1 MGRTKGSKNK
11 PKINKIKPVED
22 STLSHWNE
30 TIQKLN
36 NMKEEGDWTQT
47 QNFVFI
53 DTVPK
58 ELCID
63 TESTILPTSSTEVQP
78 EPEPIKNKGRKPT
91 IDKYNHCE
99 RCGATVM
106 CEPFRAD
113 LNVLTGRADYH
124 RQSPRYIKLCS
135 KCSMELSNLVD
146 KWFIDGGGKSK
157 FDRE

>member
-1 MGRTKGSKNK
+1 MPRPKGSKNK
-11 PKINKIKPVED
+11 PKINKVKPVED
-22 STLSHWNE
+22 NTLFHWNE

-36 NMKEEGDWTQT
+36 QMKEKGDWTEET
-47 QNFVFI
+47 
-53 DTVPK
+53 
-58 ELCID
+58 
-63 TESTILPTSSTEVQP
+63 SSSTEAQP
-78 EPEPIKNKGRKPT
+78 EPESKEPKKGRKAST
-91 IDKYNHCE
+91 DKYNYCE
-99 RCGATVM
+99 RCGAVVK

-113 LNVLTGRADYH
+113 LNVLTSRADYH

>member
-1 MGRTKGSKNK
+1 MPRPKGSKNK
-11 PKINKIKPVED
+11 PKIDKIKPVKD
-22 STLSHWNE
+22 NTLFHWNE

-36 NMKEEGDWTQT
+36 QMKEKEDWTEE
-47 QNFVFI
+47 I
-53 DTVPK
+53 P
-58 ELCID
+58 
-63 TESTILPTSSTEVQP
+63 PSTEAQP
-78 EPEPIKNKGRKPT
+78 EPESKEPKKGRKAST
-91 IDKYNHCE
+91 DKYNYCE
-99 RCGATVM
+99 RCGAVVK

-113 LNVLTGRADYH
+113 LNVLTSRADYH

>member
-1 MGRTKGSKNK
+1 MKSRIGGMHDMGRRPGSKNK
-11 PKINKIKPVED
+11 PKINKVKPVED
-22 STLSHWNE
+22 NTLFHWNE

-36 NMKEEGDWTQT
+36 QMKEKGDWT
-47 QNFVFI
+47 
-53 DTVPK
+53 
-58 ELCID
+58 E
-63 TESTILPTSSTEVQP
+63 ESSSSTEAQP
-78 EPEPIKNKGRKPT
+78 PSTEKQTEPELESKEPKKGRKPAT
-91 IDKYNHCE
+91 DKYNHCE
-99 RCGATVM
+99 RCGAVVK

>member
-1 MGRTKGSKNK
+1 MGRRPGSKNK

-22 STLSHWNE
+22 NTLFHWNE

-36 NMKEEGDWTQT
+36 NMKEEGDWA
-47 QNFVFI
+47 
-53 DTVPK
+53 K
-58 ELCID
+58 EPE
-63 TESTILPTSSTEVQP
+63 TTSTEAQP
-78 EPEPIKNKGRKPT
+78 EPEPIKTKGRKPVT
-91 IDKYNHCE
+91 DKYNHCE

-124 RQSPRYIKLCS
+124 RQSPRYVKLCS